1 MKKNLVLLLI
11 SCSVINYLFAQAPKS
26 YTSSEI
32 LLQLKKLNTVGSVLY
47 IAAHPDDENTRL
59 ITYLA
64 NEKCL
69 RTGYLSLT
77 RGDGGQNLIG
87 SEQGIELGMIRTQE
101 LLAARRIDGGEQ
113 FFTRAYDFGYSKN
126 PEETFTKWNHDSI
139 LSDVVWVIRNFRPD
153 IIITRF
159 ATDGSGGHGHH
170 TASAIL
176 AEEAFDAAADPTRF
190 PEQLQYVSVWQT
202 RRMFY
207 NSAARFFN
215 PAADL
220 SKLIKLD
227 VGGYNPLLGKSY
239 GEIAA
244 ESRSMHKSQGFG
256 SAKQRGES
264 FEYFKPIKG
273 DTTGLK
279 DIFEGIDFTWKR
291 LKKKDPKLDNEYLYN
306 INWLQT
312 NIPELIDTYKKGN
325 IDSIYISCLDLSLS
339 IDRFFTSQRNLVISK
354 PEKEITYLDYLRKP
368 AEFTPYYYL
377 VKLKDEIIQ
386 HVLGVHVELTSD
398 RYYVSNQSPLP
409 LTLTGILRANL
420 TYSGP
425 VLFWSIGD
433 INKDKETDRYKYLE
447 NNKVAIIKDTVDLQA
462 KHIAE
467 FYRLLEFETDT
478 CYYWEKLNS
487 EPYWLKNS
495 IKQDRFNYNFYNPP
509 NDGLNY
515 QATLDMVMEYPNTYI
530 KLRPQYKWVDPEKGE
545 LYRPVVIT
553 TPVMLNL
560 TQKSFVFTDEKPK
573 EIKVIVK
580 AGKDNIQ
587 TKATAKLPQG
597 WTMEPAFANINL
609 PKKGDEQIVSF
620 FIKPSNNSTIETI
633 QFTAEIDGVEYTKGI
648 KEIKYDHIP
657 VQTWFPEAEAKLVK
671 VEVKKTFNSV
681 GYIQGAGDEIPASLE
696 QMGYK
701 VFLITDEQ
709 LQNGNLN
716 EFPAIVLGV
725 RAFNT
730 NEKLQ
735 QYKQRVFDYV
745 KNGGNLIVQYNTNSF
760 AGPLK
765 EQISPVPFKLS
776 RDRVTIEEAPVGFLL
791 PEHPVLNFPN
801 KITNA
806 DFDGWIQE
814 RGIYFASEIDSS
826 FQCPL
831 SMNDPGEKPNK
842 GSLII
847 AKYGKGNYIY
857 TGLAFFRELPA
868 GVPGAYRLFANI
880 LSLKNG
886 K

>member
-1 MKKNLVLLLI
+1 MKKILSFILSIITIGALN
-11 SCSVINYLFAQAPKS
+11 AQAPKS

-59 ITYLA
+59 IAYLA

-113 FFTRAYDFGYSKN
+113 FFTRAYDFGFSKN
-126 PEETFTKWNHDSI
+126 PEETFTKWSHDSI
-139 LSDVVWVIRNFRPD
+139 LSDMVWVIRNFRPD

-170 TASAIL
+170 TASAML

-190 PEQLQYVSVWQT
+190 PEQLQFVSVWKT
-202 RRMFY
+202 RRMFW
-207 NSAARFFN
+207 NVSTRFAN
-215 PAADL
+215 PNADM
-220 SKLIKLD
+220 SPYIKLD

-264 FEYFKPIKG
+264 LEFFKPLKG
-273 DTTGLK
+273 DTAGLK
-279 DIFEGIDFTWKR
+279 DIFEGIDFSWKR
-291 LKKKDPKLDNEYLYN
+291 VKGGEKIGKQITKILKDYKVEEPYLITKQLY
-306 INWLQT
+306 
-312 NIPELIDTYKKGN
+312 
-325 IDSIYISCLDLSLS
+325 DLSFIKDKNENKYNGELLS
-339 IDRFFTSQRNLVISK
+339 
-354 PEKEITYLDYLRKP
+354 
-368 AEFTPYYYL
+368 
-377 VKLKDEIIQ
+377 EII
-386 HVLGVHVELTSD
+386 LNCNGYFRESIAD
-398 RYYVSNQSPLP
+398 RPN
-409 LTLTGILRANL
+409 
-420 TYSGP
+420 YS
-425 VLFWSIGD
+425 
-433 INKDKETDRYKYLE
+433 INEQ
-447 NNKVAIIKDTVDLQA
+447 VAITNYT
-462 KHIAE
+462 IA
-467 FYRLLEFETDT
+467 RT
-478 CYYWEKLNS
+478 
-487 EPYWLKNS
+487 
-495 IKQDRFNYNFYNPP
+495 KQDRSIWLETNILFKDTNYYSWNNITPLYWLTNPLKNNMFVLKSQFDLLKNNVTEP
-509 NDGLNY
+509 YVPHYYKGFIANPKAQKDIDQL
-515 QATLDMVMEYPNTYI
+515 
-530 KLRPQYKWVDPEKGE
+530 QYKWVDPEKGE
-545 LYRPVVIT
+545 LYRPLVIT
-553 TPVMLNL
+553 PPVMLNL

-580 AGKDNIQ
+580 AGKENIQ
-587 TKATAKLPQG
+587 TKVTANLPQG
-597 WTMEPAFANINL
+597 WTIEPAFVNVNL
-609 PKKGDEQIVSF
+609 PKKGDEQIISF
-620 FIKPSNNSTIETI
+620 FIKPSSNSTIETI
-633 QFTAEIDGVEYTKGI
+633 QFSAEIDGTKYTKGI

-671 VEVKKTFNSV
+671 VDVKKTFNTV
-681 GYIQGAGDEIPASLE
+681 GYIQGAGDEVPASLE

-701 VFLITDEQ
+701 VVMINDEQ

-745 KNGGNLIVQYNTNSF
+745 KDGGNLIVQYNTNSF
-760 AGPLK
+760 FGPLK
-765 EQISPVPFKLS
+765 DQISPVPFKLS
-776 RDRVTIEEAPVGFLL
+776 RDRVTIEEAPVTFLL
-791 PEHPVLNFPN
+791 PEHSVLNFPN
-801 KITNA
+801 KITNT

-814 RGIYFASEIDSS
+814 RGIYFATEMDSS
-826 FQCPL
+826 FECPL

-847 AKYGKGNYIY
+847 AKYGKGNYVY

-880 LSLKNG
+880 LSLEKR

>member
-1 MKKNLVLLLI
+1 MKKISLFILSICLTVLVI
-11 SCSVINYLFAQAPKS
+11 AQAPKS

-59 ITYLA
+59 IAFLA

-113 FFTRAYDFGYSKN
+113 FFTRAYDFGFSKN
-126 PEETFTKWNHDSI
+126 QEETFTKWSHDSI
-139 LSDVVWVIRNFRPD
+139 LSDMVWVIRNFRPD

-170 TASAIL
+170 TASAML

-190 PEQLQYVSVWQT
+190 PEQLQYVSAWKT
-202 RRMFY
+202 RRMFW
-207 NSAARFFN
+207 NVSTRFAN
-215 PAADL
+215 PNADM
-220 SKLIKLD
+220 SPYIKLD

-256 SAKQRGES
+256 SAKQRGEI
-264 FEYFKPIKG
+264 FDFFKPLKG

-291 LKKKDPKLDNEYLYN
+291 VKGGEKIWKQITKILKDYNVENPSSSKIDLEKLKLLFELENVSIHQDFLRKILFKSCGIVNEALVDKPNY
-306 INWLQT
+306 
-312 NIPELIDTYKKGN
+312 
-325 IDSIYISCLDLSLS
+325 SLNEK
-339 IDRFFTSQRNLVISK
+339 FNLVKQTIVRTTNYTKGYKFNIIHFDTTKFSSNEIS
-354 PEKEITYLDYLRKP
+354 
-368 AEFTPYYYL
+368 
-377 VKLKDEIIQ
+377 Q
-386 HVLGVHVELTSD
+386 
-398 RYYVSNQSPLP
+398 
-409 LTLTGILRANL
+409 
-420 TYSGP
+420 
-425 VLFWSIGD
+425 
-433 INKDKETDRYKYLE
+433 
-447 NNKVAIIKDTVDLQA
+447 
-462 KHIAE
+462 
-467 FYRLLEFETDT
+467 
-478 CYYWEKLNS
+478 
-487 EPYWLKNS
+487 PYWLDNPIEKNMFV
-495 IKQDRFNYNFYNPP
+495 IQDKYNLLRNSLTFPYTFSSFNFETSSNSFK
-509 NDGLNY
+509 
-515 QATLDMVMEYPNTYI
+515 YI
-530 KLRPQYKWVDPEKGE
+530 EHIQYKWADPEKGE
-545 LYRPVVIT
+545 LYRPLVIT
-553 TPVMLNL
+553 PPVMLNL

-573 EIKVIVK
+573 EIQVIVK

-587 TKATAKLPQG
+587 TKVTANLPQG
-597 WTMEPAFANINL
+597 WTSEPAFVNIYL
-609 PKKGDEQIVSF
+609 PKKGDEQIVTF
-620 FIKPSNNSTIETI
+620 NVKPSDNVTLSSAEGSSKVISSVVEKQSTINFI
-633 QFTAEIDGVEYTKGI
+633 AEIDGVEYTKGI

-671 VEVKKTFNSV
+671 VDVKKTFNTV
-681 GYIQGAGDEIPASLE
+681 AYIQGAGDAVPASLE

-701 VFLITDEQ
+701 VVMITDEQ

-745 KNGGNLIVQYNTNSF
+745 KEGGNLIVQYNTNSF
-760 AGPLK
+760 FGPLK
-765 EQISPVPFKLS
+765 DQISPVPFKLS
-776 RDRVTIEEAPVGFLL
+776 RDRVTIEEAPVTFLL
-791 PEHPVLNFPN
+791 PEHSVLNFPN

-814 RGIYFASEIDSS
+814 RGIYFGTEIDSS

-831 SMNDPGEKPNK
+831 SINDPGEKPNK

-847 AKYGKGNYIY
+847 AKYGKGNYVY

-868 GVPGAYRLFANI
+868 GVPGSYRLIANI
-880 LSLKNG
+880 LSLETDIKS